1 MWCNVLG
8 QHFVFHLLTRDLQCG
23 VSSLGTDIAG
33 EKAGAMNQAQH
44 DDLAALFAQ
53 RMNFASVEQQ
63 QQQQPIFESVPQQQQ
78 QQQYSEK
85 QAEQPIHFISSHYNH
100 SHHIRSDQSSDAS
113 GSPPPPYKE
122 DLVPKAMAQTLCD
135 NSIDPASLLPNQIHL
150 FVNADYGQRLRL
162 LELWR
167 IAPPSYPLE
176 QHLNGSLQPTSL
188 EQEEYQAK
196 ERYEAQMQE
205 RQPPQRHAEFDTH
218 IEPGPLSAIRTADEP
233 AWPPAARMRAASIA
247 TSRPQTRHGVD
258 AEPYM
263 VNGYH
268 EQPRSASSSSV
279 DPVYAAA
286 SGLWQAPS
294 YANAVLEVQSSQGM
308 EDQYGAYMQ
317 IRNHADWEA
326 MNERTARQSFGMVG
340 HGGSGGGDDEM
351 EL

>member
-1 MWCNVLG
+1 
-8 QHFVFHLLTRDLQCG
+8 
-23 VSSLGTDIAG
+23 
-33 EKAGAMNQAQH
+33 MNQAQH

-63 QQQQPIFESVPQQQQ
+63 QQQQQPIFESVPQQQQ
-78 QQQYSEK
+78 QCSEK
-85 QAEQPIHFISSHYNH
+85 QAKQPIHFISSHYSH
-100 SHHIRSDQSSDAS
+100 THHIRPDQSSDAS
-113 GSPPPPYKE
+113 GSPPPPYRE
-122 DLVPKAMAQTLCD
+122 DLVPEAMAQTLRD
-135 NSIDPASLLPNQIHL
+135 HSIDPASLLPNQIHL
-150 FVNADYGQRLRL
+150 FVTADYEQRLRL

-188 EQEEYQAK
+188 EQEEFQAR
-196 ERYEAQMQE
+196 ERYENQMQE
-205 RQPPQRHAEFDTH
+205 RQQPQRKQVEFDSH
-218 IEPGPLSAIRTADEP
+218 IEPGPLSPIRAVDEP

-247 TSRPQTRHGVD
+247 TSRPQTRHGID
-258 AEPYM
+258 AAEPYM
-263 VNGYH
+263 LNGYQ
-268 EQPRSASSSSV
+268 EQPRSASSPSI

-294 YANAVLEVQSSQGM
+294 YANAMQQTSQGM

-326 MNERTARQSFGMVG
+326 MNEKIARQSFA
-340 HGGSGGGDDEM
+340 HAGGGGDDDEM